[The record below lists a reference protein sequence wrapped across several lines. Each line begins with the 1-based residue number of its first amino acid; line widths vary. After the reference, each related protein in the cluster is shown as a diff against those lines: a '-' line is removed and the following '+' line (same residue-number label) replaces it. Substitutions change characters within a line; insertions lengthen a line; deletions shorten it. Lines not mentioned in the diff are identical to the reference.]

1 MNSVTLPPIRVG
13 SFQKKE
19 KIDSQY
25 RFQIQDCTRSP
36 TIATS
41 KVPHTNKYYTT
52 RQPDNELKNVKIQR
66 RVKKIAPQAEPQV
79 PQEVQHEIQQEIT
92 HKVPQEQDSASVS
105 VSSLTETQTPNTI
118 TKTRNIFKE
127 MSLASKK

>member
-13 SFQKKE
+13 SYQKQE

-25 RFQIQDCTRSP
+25 RFQIQDCSFSQ

-52 RQPDNELKNVKIQR
+52 REPEHELKNVKIQR
-66 RVKKIAPQAEPQV
+66 RVIKKIAPQVEPQV
-79 PQEVQHEIQQEIT
+79 PQEVQHEIQQE
-92 HKVPQEQDSASVS
+92 QDSTSVS

-118 TKTRNIFKE
+118 PKTRNIFKE